1 MGIRNK
7 RIKVILMD
15 DIENRRQRCDIFSRV
30 VGYVRRIDSW
40 NYGKQSEFHDRIL
53 FKTDINEKNND

>member
-1 MGIRNK
+1 
-7 RIKVILMD
+7 MD